1 MLLGGIVICNQAG
14 GLACGRVRHVP
25 GELAAAHQL
34 ELTSFAS
41 PTLLWPPSTPPPRS
55 RRAARAT
62 RRSLRRARVVVVQ
75 VEGAFAARPLDITVV
90 RLTVVVDL
98 LHLRVQQD
106 LASARACVTVA
117 MDGRR
122 LRGRLRRVR
131 GLRRPL
137 GADGLVLEY
146 GPSLRKHVDAN
157 FQDDGYTTWR
167 GYVLS
172 YMYRTTGTVQGTSR
186 ASSSCGPRSTRWL
199 KKLMPRGSTLSDPA
213 GHTGSIVRTSTATR
227 VCRDDGNRACPR
239 MAGGTAS
246 RLSTSCR
253 GRRRNLR

>member
-62 RRSLRRARVVVVQ
+62 RRSLRRARV
-75 VEGAFAARPLDITVV
+75 G
-90 RLTVVVDL
+90 
-98 LHLRVQQD
+98 
-106 LASARACVTVA
+106 VTVA

-199 KKLMPRGSTLSDPA
+199 RKLMPRGSTLSDPA

-227 VCRDDGNRACPR
+227 VCSDDGKRACPR